1 MNQFS
6 VDAAKRNFRETD
18 KYGKLISSFNSMPN
32 QKKQLVKA
40 YEEGEDNR
48 RHMLDDLKRKL
59 EEPALVPIVESK

>member
-1 MNQFS
+1 M
-6 VDAAKRNFRETD
+6 DAAKRNFRETD